1 MNTLNILNML
11 KRQPRIGTAPTPIG
25 KDAADSRE
33 TAAAMEEL
41 QNTFQG
47 LSATILEAYV
57 KSIKSANDANTQLQT
72 GLSSMIGVFDK
83 YRLSQIELIKNATFL
98 EQRNKSLMSSLR
110 LSTKVAAELG
120 ESFDKMQ
127 ESLGVNGDQLRQYGI
142 SINKMLPGMTK
153 LAQKNE
159 ATYKGMLR
167 TQHILRAQQG
177 LTEDA
182 VQNFELYA
190 AGIGKTGETQ
200 LAALTGFAKEFEQQ
214 TGMIGI
220 FGDVA
225 QEVAGL
231 GADIQMQFGKLPGTL
246 ELAVM
251 KSRLLGM
258 SVAQIA
264 KAGEQSLNIE
274 ESINNELNYQLLS
287 GKRLVDSNNNS
298 IMEKLRLATIT
309 GDILKQEEAMAD
321 VYETQEDILKGT
333 NMFAK
338 AELAKTLGMTTQ
350 ELMKGYQ
357 AKKLAEAQ
365 ISDADVKKIL
375 QLKPEEFAKE
385 MAKKSADVQAA
396 LKIAKDEYDTRS
408 TDERFAEIIDQQRGL
423 KVYEAANLAGGQ
435 SSIIAGSS
443 TSLIEKMP
451 DASADFLNSIL
462 PKNLA
467 NNEILKPIGMFQL
480 TGQQASNVSVGFTEL
495 ASKIPF
501 LTAAIDSITGGI
513 TNKLT
518 SLTGGTGGAFKMSAT
533 SADISIEKAS
543 ISTVGQSQDDAVIM
557 NDGIVKFNPRDK
569 FMQVNDSTMI
579 AGTNV
584 DGNKQ
589 LARAITG
596 GSSIDPRPIATAVA
610 SAIRDAMAGLSIEID
625 GEKLNKSIEFANRSI
640 NT

>member
-1 MNTLNILNML
+1 MNTLNILSIL
-11 KRQPRIGTAPTPIG
+11 KRQPRIGMAKTPVG
-25 KDAADSRE
+25 QSAADNRE
-33 TAAAMEEL
+33 TKAAYEEL
-41 QNTFQG
+41 QKSFRN
-47 LSATILEAYV
+47 LADDILNSYVEA
-57 KSIKSANDANTQLQT
+57 IKAANDANTQFQT
-72 GLSSMIGVFDK
+72 GLGSMISVFDK
-83 YRLSQIELIKNATFL
+83 FRTTQIALIKNATFL
-98 EQRNKSLMSSLR
+98 EQRNKSLMSSMR
-110 LSTKVAAELG
+110 LSTKAAAELG
-120 ESFDKMQ
+120 ETFDKMQ
-127 ESLGVNGDQLRQYGI
+127 AVLGVNGDQLRQYGI

-159 ATYKGMLR
+159 ATYKGMLQ

-177 LTEDA
+177 LTEEA

-190 AGIGKTGETQ
+190 AGMGKTGETQ
-200 LAALTGFAKEFEQQ
+200 LAALTGFAQQFEKQ
-214 TGMIGI
+214 TEMTGV

-225 QEVAGL
+225 EEIAGL

-251 KSRLLGM
+251 KARLLGM

-274 ESINNELNYQLLS
+274 ESINNELSYQLLS
-287 GKRLVDSNNNS
+287 GKRLVDSTGNS
-298 IMEKLRLATIT
+298 IMEKMRLATIT
-309 GDILKQEEAMAD
+309 GDILKQEEAIND

-357 AKKLAEAQ
+357 AKKLAETNLK
-365 ISDADVKKIL
+365 DADIKKIM

-385 MAKKSADVQAA
+385 MKNHSAASQKALETAKKDF
-396 LKIAKDEYDTRS
+396 DTRS
-408 TDERFAEIIDQQRGL
+408 TDERFAEQIDYKRGL
-423 KVYEAANLAGGQ
+423 KVYSVAEKAGGQ
-435 SSIIAGSS
+435 AAAIAGSS
-443 TSLIEKMP
+443 ESLMKKMP
-451 DASADFLNSIL
+451 GASETFLDTLL
-462 PKNLA
+462 PDGSPATL
-467 NNEILKPIGMFQL
+467 ETLKTMGMLQL
-480 TGQQASNVSVGFTEL
+480 TGQQASNVNDGFKDL
-495 ASKIPF
+495 AAKIPV
-501 LTAAIDSITGGI
+501 LGVAIDAITTAITGKLKDLTG
-513 TNKLT
+513 TTDAFKLT
-518 SLTGGTGGAFKMSAT
+518 TPN
-533 SADISIEKAS
+533 ADISVVKAS
-543 ISTVGQSQDDAVIM
+543 ISTTGTEKNDALIM

-596 GSSIDPRPIATAVA
+596 GSSIDPRPIAAAVA
-610 SAIRDAMAGLSIEID
+610 MAVRDAIAGLSIEID
-625 GEKLNKSIEFANRSI
+625 GEKLNKSLEFANRSI